1 MLLKADTII
10 CLPIRREFNLVDGKI
25 KNLSSQS
32 IIGTVNNNHNKNN
45 PHIKPIP
52 LITSSK
58 KLLLN
63 LYLNIRKALINKTL
77 IERESGIIESPYPIG
92 PPRFLIVVIVN
103 GKK

>member
-1 MLLKADTII
+1 
-10 CLPIRREFNLVDGKI
+10 LVDGKI

-77 IERESGIIESPYPIG
+77 IERESGIIESPYHWASKI
-92 PPRFLIVVIVN
+92 FNSKWQKIKVDKN
-103 GKK
+103 N